1 MNLFD
6 ELAAD
11 AKKDLDSGIFL
22 QDNNSGVDPDVSKA
36 IDDMEKRMQ
45 DTLAKAVEK
54 INNVNSV
61 DAAAGN
67 NNNEVPAD
75 NNNNLNNN
83 EGENAND

>member
-11 AKKDLDSGIFL
+11 AKKDLDSGVFL

-45 DTLAKAVEK
+45 DTLNKAVEK
-54 INNVNSV
+54 INSVNTV

-67 NNNEVPAD
+67 NTNEVPEV

>member
-22 QDNNSGVDPDVSKA
+22 RDNDGTDPDVTKA

-45 DTLAKAVEK
+45 DTLNKAVEK
-54 INNVNSV
+54 INNSA

-67 NNNEVPAD
+67 NNNDVAED
-75 NNNNLNNN
+75 NTNNNDGN
-83 EGENAND
+83 EGENNND

>member
-22 QDNNSGVDPDVSKA
+22 QDNSGADPDVTKA

-45 DTLAKAVEK
+45 DTLNKAVEK
-54 INNVNSV
+54 INNVNSA

-67 NNNEVPAD
+67 NNNND
-75 NNNNLNNN
+75 GNN
-83 EGENAND
+83 EEGEINND

>member
-22 QDNNSGVDPDVSKA
+22 QDNGGADPDVTKA

-45 DTLAKAVEK
+45 DTLNKAVEK
-54 INNVNSV
+54 INNNSA

-67 NNNEVPAD
+67 NNNDVPED
-75 NNNNLNNN
+75 NTNNNDGN
-83 EGENAND
+83 EGENNND

>member
-11 AKKDLDSGIFL
+11 AKKDLDSGVFL

-54 INNVNSV
+54 INNVNTV
-61 DAAAGN
+61 DAATGN
-67 NNNEVPAD
+67 NNNVVPAD
-75 NNNNLNNN
+75 NTNNN

>member
-11 AKKDLDSGIFL
+11 AKKDLDSGVFL

-45 DTLAKAVEK
+45 DTLNKAVEK
-54 INNVNSV
+54 INNVNSA

-75 NNNNLNNN
+75 NNLN

>member
-22 QDNNSGVDPDVSKA
+22 QDNGGADPDVTKA

-45 DTLAKAVEK
+45 DTLNKAVEK
-54 INNVNSV
+54 INNVNSA
-61 DAAAGN
+61 DAAGN
-67 NNNEVPAD
+67 NNNVPED
-75 NNNNLNNN
+75 NTNNNDGNN
-83 EGENAND
+83 EEGETNND

>member
-11 AKKDLDSGIFL
+11 AKKDLDSGVFL
-22 QDNNSGVDPDVSKA
+22 QDNNSGVDPDVTKA

-54 INNVNSV
+54 INNSTNTV

-75 NNNNLNNN
+75 NNLN

>member
-22 QDNNSGVDPDVSKA
+22 QDNNGGADPDVTKA

-54 INNVNSV
+54 INSVNTA
-61 DAAAGN
+61 DAAVN
-67 NNNEVPAD
+67 NNAVPAD
-75 NNNNLNNN
+75 NTNNN
-83 EGENAND
+83 EGNEGGNAND

>member
-11 AKKDLDSGIFL
+11 AKKDLDSGVFL
-22 QDNNSGVDPDVSKA
+22 QDNGGADPDVTKA

-45 DTLAKAVEK
+45 DTLNKAVEK

-61 DAAAGN
+61 DAATGN
-67 NNNEVPAD
+67 NNNEVPEV

>member
-11 AKKDLDSGIFL
+11 AKKDLDSGVFL
-22 QDNNSGVDPDVSKA
+22 PDNGGADPDVTKA

-45 DTLAKAVEK
+45 DTLNKAVEK
-54 INNVNSV
+54 INNVNST
-61 DAAAGN
+61 DAAAEN
-67 NNNEVPAD
+67 NNNVVPKV
-75 NNNNLNNN
+75 NNNLNNN

>member
-6 ELAAD
+6 ELAAY
-11 AKKDLDSGIFL
+11 AKKDLDSGVFL
-22 QDNNSGVDPDVSKA
+22 QDNSGADPDVTKA

-54 INNVNSV
+54 INNSTNTI
-61 DAAAGN
+61 DAATVN
-67 NNNEVPAD
+67 NNNEVPAE
-75 NNNNLNNN
+75 NNLN

>member
-22 QDNNSGVDPDVSKA
+22 QDNGGADPDVAKA

-45 DTLAKAVEK
+45 DTLNKAVEK
-54 INNVNSV
+54 INNSA

-67 NNNEVPAD
+67 NVPEDNTNNNDGNNE
-75 NNNNLNNN
+75 
-83 EGENAND
+83 EGESNND